1 MAIPEGHKQTEVGS
15 IPNDW
20 LLKRL
25 SELGSLKKG
34 RGIKK
39 DEVQPDG
46 FPCVRYGELY
56 THHNEYIKTINSFIT
71 QETAKASQRI
81 SKGDILFAGSGET
94 KEEIGKCAAY
104 LGEDEAFAGGDL
116 IILSPK
122 KADPLFL
129 GFILNQSIV
138 KRQKAQIGQGDAVVH
153 IYPSGIANIKI
164 PIPPTLAEQTAIA
177 TALSDMDALISSLE
191 KLIAKK
197 RLIKQGAMQQLLRPK
212 EGWVRRKLGEVA
224 EIIMGQSPLSEHYN
238 DKGIGLPLVQGNA
251 DIENRETIIRFYT
264 SEITKRGKKGDFIIT
279 VRAPVGEVSRAK
291 FDCCLGRG
299 VCAIRYP
306 NDYLYHYLI
315 SIENQWSR
323 LSSGSTFDSIT
334 SNQLREIEIYLPGSL
349 SEQSAIGNALNDFD
363 KDILCTESKLTKAQI
378 IKQGMMQNLLTG
390 KIRLV

>member
-1 MAIPEGHKQTEVGS
+1 M
-15 IPNDW
+15 
-20 LLKRL
+20 
-25 SELGSLKKG
+25 
-34 RGIKK
+34 
-39 DEVQPDG
+39 
-46 FPCVRYGELY
+46 
-56 THHNEYIKTINSFIT
+56 
-71 QETAKASQRI
+71 
-81 SKGDILFAGSGET
+81 
-94 KEEIGKCAAY
+94 
-104 LGEDEAFAGGDL
+104 
-116 IILSPK
+116 
-122 KADPLFL
+122 
-129 GFILNQSIV
+129 
-138 KRQKAQIGQGDAVVH
+138 
-153 IYPSGIANIKI
+153 
-164 PIPPTLAEQTAIA
+164 
-177 TALSDMDALISSLE
+177 
-191 KLIAKK
+191 
-197 RLIKQGAMQQLLRPK
+197 
-212 EGWVRRKLGEVA
+212 RRKLGEVA